1 MCELTIQERALN
13 HNIRLVRRE
22 AGDAKLIG
30 VVKGNGY
37 GLGLAELAS
46 RLVDGGVRTLAV
58 SELSD
63 ALKLRC
69 YGIPAEIMLLPPPFF
84 RRSTMTASEFARKPM
99 AAAAASPISSGCGPK
114 TSSGSPLDTRPFSS

>member
-22 AGDAKLIG
+22 AGNAKLIG

-37 GLGLAELAS
+37 GLGLAELAG
-46 RLVDGGVRTLAV
+46 RLVDGGVHMLAV

-63 ALKLRC
+63 ALNC
-69 YGIPAEIMLLPPPFF
+69 AVTVF
-84 RRSTMTASEFARKPM
+84 RRRS
-99 AAAAASPISSGCGPK
+99 CC
-114 TSSGSPLDTRPFSS
+114 

>member
-1 MCELTIQERALN
+1 MTIQERALN

-37 GLGLAELAS
+37 GLGLAS

-63 ALKLRC
+63 ALKNCAVMVSR
-69 YGIPAEIMLLPPPFF
+69 
-84 RRSTMTASEFARKPM
+84 RRS
-99 AAAAASPISSGCGPK
+99 CC
-114 TSSGSPLDTRPFSS
+114 